1 MARITENP
9 KFIGLGILL
18 SLGIGIYLYFPD
30 IWKQIMAPPRK
41 PKVAPATVNLSEK
54 EIRFYRMIPDKLPD
68 KAEDLLVAEE
78 PAKTIFDEVP
88 RRQKT
93 NEEKGEAPLI
103 PRSWRL
109 TSIFVS
115 REQRAAVISGQALV
129 EGDMVGP
136 FTVTMIQPDRV
147 VLRHPLGERV
157 LKFSQAASADVSSSP
172 EALPSAK
179 SEKQALLPG
188 LIRKAVEGVKAWQ
201 QNQEALDQLLPP
213 NKP

>member
-18 SLGIGIYLYFPD
+18 SLGVGIYLYFPD
-30 IWKQIMAPPRK
+30 FWKQITAPPKK
-41 PKVAPATVNLSEK
+41 PKAAAATAKLSE
-54 EIRFYRMIPDKLPD
+54 EESRFYRMIPDRLPD
-68 KAEDLLVAEE
+68 KAEDLLVARE

-103 PRSWRL
+103 PASWRL
-109 TSIFVS
+109 SSIFVS
-115 REQRAAVISGQALV
+115 SNQRAAVISGQALV

-136 FTVTMIQPDRV
+136 FTVAKIEADRV

-157 LKFSQAASADVSSSP
+157 LKFSQAAP
-172 EALPSAK
+172 ALPPAK
-179 SEKQALLPG
+179 SEKQALPPG
-188 LIRKAVEGVKAWQ
+188 LLRQAIEGVKAWQ
-201 QNQEALDQLLPP
+201 RNQEALDQLLPP

>member
-1 MARITENP
+1 
-9 KFIGLGILL
+9 
-18 SLGIGIYLYFPD
+18 
-30 IWKQIMAPPRK
+30 
-41 PKVAPATVNLSEK
+41 
-54 EIRFYRMIPDKLPD
+54 MI
-68 KAEDLLVAEE
+68 E
-78 PAKTIFDEVP
+78 
-88 RRQKT
+88 
-93 NEEKGEAPLI
+93 
-103 PRSWRL
+103 
-109 TSIFVS
+109 
-115 REQRAAVISGQALV
+115 
-129 EGDMVGP
+129 
-136 FTVTMIQPDRV
+136 PDRV

>member
-41 PKVAPATVNLSEK
+41 PKVAPATVNLSEQ
-54 EIRFYRMIPDKLPD
+54 EIRFYRMIPDQLPD
-68 KAEDLLVAEE
+68 KTEDLLVAGE

-129 EGDMVGP
+129 EGDMFGP
-136 FTVTMIQPDRV
+136 FTVTRIEPDRV

-157 LKFSQAASADVSSSP
+157 LKFSQAASADASSSP
-172 EALPSAK
+172 EALPSAN
-179 SEKQALLPG
+179 SEKQALPPG

-201 QNQEALDQLLPP
+201 RNQEALDQLLPP

>member
-30 IWKQIMAPPRK
+30 FWKQITAPPRK
-41 PKVAPATVNLSEK
+41 PKAAAATVKLSE
-54 EIRFYRMIPDKLPD
+54 EESRFYRMIPDRLPD
-68 KAEDLLVAEE
+68 KAEDLLVARE

-93 NEEKGEAPLI
+93 NEEKGEAPPI
-103 PRSWRL
+103 PASWRL
-109 TSIFVS
+109 SSIFVS
-115 REQRAAVISGQALV
+115 SNQRAAVISGQALV

-136 FTVTMIQPDRV
+136 FTVVKIEADRV

-157 LKFSQAASADVSSSP
+157 LKFSQAAPADTSSSP
-172 EALPSAK
+172 EALPPAK
-179 SEKQALLPG
+179 AEKQALPPG
-188 LIRKAVEGVKAWQ
+188 LLRQAIEGVKAWQ
-201 QNQEALDQLLPP
+201 RNQEALDQLLPP

>member
-18 SLGIGIYLYFPD
+18 SLGVGIYLYFPD
-30 IWKQIMAPPRK
+30 FWKQITAPPRK
-41 PKVAPATVNLSEK
+41 PKAAAATVKLSE
-54 EIRFYRMIPDKLPD
+54 EESRFYRMIPDRLPD
-68 KAEDLLVAEE
+68 KAEDLLVARE

-103 PRSWRL
+103 PASWRL
-109 TSIFVS
+109 SSIFVS
-115 REQRAAVISGQALV
+115 SNQRAAVISGQALV

-136 FTVTMIQPDRV
+136 FTVAKIEADRV

-157 LKFSQAASADVSSSP
+157 LKFSQAAPAVP
-172 EALPSAK
+172 PAK
-179 SEKQALLPG
+179 SEKPALPPG
-188 LIRKAVEGVKAWQ
+188 LLRQAIEGVKAWQ
-201 QNQEALDQLLPP
+201 RNQEALDQLLPP

>member
-41 PKVAPATVNLSEK
+41 PKVAPATVNLSEQGM
-54 EIRFYRMIPDKLPD
+54 RFYRMIPDQLPD
-68 KAEDLLVAEE
+68 KTEDLLVAGE

-136 FTVTMIQPDRV
+136 FTVTRIQPDRV

-157 LKFSQAASADVSSSP
+157 LKFSQAASADASSSP

-179 SEKQALLPG
+179 SEKQALPPG
-188 LIRKAVEGVKAWQ
+188 LNRKAVEGVKAWQ
-201 QNQEALDQLLPP
+201 RNQEALDQLLPP